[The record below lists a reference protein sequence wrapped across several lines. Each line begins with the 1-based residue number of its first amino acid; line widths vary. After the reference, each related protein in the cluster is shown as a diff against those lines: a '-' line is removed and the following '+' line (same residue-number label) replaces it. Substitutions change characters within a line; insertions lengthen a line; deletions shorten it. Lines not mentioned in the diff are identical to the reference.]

1 MTTTAQAPA
10 PAPIPTTT
18 VVEQLAGTMA
28 ALGMTDLFTLM
39 GAGNLRL
46 IHHLATEYGVGVH
59 HLRHENGAV
68 GAADGW
74 ARVTG
79 RVGWCTVTQ
88 GPGFTNTITAL
99 LTADRARSAVVL
111 ITSDSSKLSARQAPF
126 AGGVQGLDPVLLL
139 DPLGIPVVRATAGT
153 AALDLVSAYDL
164 AVAES
169 RVVVF
174 VVPVGIDLL
183 SAGEA
188 PPLPPVGPAG
198 AADGALA
205 NRSAPVDPGEL
216 AAAVE
221 ALASAQRPV
230 LVAGRGAVES
240 GAGAA
245 LRRLA
250 EVTGAHLA
258 TTVRALGLFSGDPA
272 DLGIF
277 GGFSTPEAAEVIDAA
292 DCIVAV
298 GTSLNYF
305 HTRKSVFLAGRT
317 VVQVDRDP
325 QAFPAY
331 DEPTVAV
338 LGDARQV
345 TELLVDQLAAR
356 LAPRPAAVAPAPRG
370 FDDISTPGRLDPRV
384 VAAELDRVLPRPRR
398 VYVDNGH
405 FGAFPIGHMT
415 HDRPGSLVWLPEFG
429 AVGST
434 LAASI
439 AGAIAEPD
447 VQAVLFIGDC
457 GLYLT
462 LGDFETAVRERLP
475 LIVVCMN
482 DGAAGSELAH
492 MKDWSVP
499 PAQAVFGYADIATAA
514 RGMGAQA
521 VLVEQVAQLEGAVAG
536 WDRSAGPLFLD
547 CHISRDVR
555 SPIYDHV

>member
-1 MTTTAQAPA
+1 MTTTERAPA
-10 PAPIPTTT
+10 PTPTTT
-18 VVEQLAGTMA
+18 VVEQLAGTLA
-28 ALGMTDLFTLM
+28 GLGATDLFTLM

-46 IHHLATEYGVGVH
+46 IHHLATEHGVAVH
-59 HLRHENGAV
+59 HLRHENGAI

-111 ITSDSSKLSARQAPF
+111 ITSDSSGLSARQAPF
-126 AGGVQGLDPVLLL
+126 AAGVQGLDPALLL
-139 DPLGIPVVRATAGT
+139 DPLGIAVVRATAAT
-153 AALDLVSAYDL
+153 AAADLVRAHDL
-164 AVAES
+164 ARDQS

-183 SAGEA
+183 PAGEEPAA
-188 PPLPPVGPAG
+188 PAATPHQPA
-198 AADGALA
+198 AA
-205 NRSAPVDPGEL
+205 APAEL
-216 AAAVE
+216 AAAVD
-221 ALASAQRPV
+221 ALAAAQRPV
-230 LVAGRGAVES
+230 IVAGRGAVES
-240 GAGAA
+240 GAGDA

-250 EVTGAHLA
+250 AVTGAHLA
-258 TTVRALGLFSGDPA
+258 TTVRALGLFGDDPA

-277 GGFSTPEAAEVIDAA
+277 GGFSTPEAAGVIDAA

-298 GTSLNYF
+298 GTSLNWF
-305 HTRKSVFLAGRT
+305 HTRKSGFLTGRT
-317 VVQVDRDP
+317 VLHVDRDP
-325 QAFPAY
+325 QAFEAF
-331 DEPTVAV
+331 DQPTVAV
-338 LGDARQV
+338 RGDAR
-345 TELLVDQLAAR
+345 LVGEQLADELAAR
-356 LAPRPAAVAPAPRG
+356 LEPRPAAVAPAVRR
-370 FDDISTPGRLDPRV
+370 FDDISTPGRMDPRAV
-384 VAAELDRVLPRPRR
+384 SAELDRLLPRPRR
-398 VYVDNGH
+398 VYIDNGH
-405 FGAFPIGHMT
+405 FGGFPIMEMT

-457 GLYLT
+457 GWYLT
-462 LGDFETAVRERLP
+462 MGDFETAVRERLP
-475 LIVVCMN
+475 LVVVCMD

-499 PAQAVFGYADIATAA
+499 PAQAVFGYADIAAAA

-521 VLVEQVAQLEGAVAG
+521 VLVEEVDQLEAAVAG

-555 SPIYDHV
+555 SPLYDHV